1 MSVFILGNLRFL
13 YWFRNALAHPEAQRA
28 DSEEPDN
35 ERRNAHRAEKGND
48 DKSDAES
55 EHH

>member
-13 YWFRNALAHPEAQRA
+13 DGFRNALSHPEAQRA

-35 ERRNAHRAEKGND
+35 ERRNTQRAEQGDN

-55 EHH
+55 EHF